1 MLTPLKIDPGHRVS
15 GVPDQL
21 AGPYLK
27 EQDEMANTVDMNVRP
42 ALHAGV
48 GAATDSTGRLRLM
61 RFATHTHAIF
71 EVTPPVLTLVSAL
84 DGTRTIP
91 EILAYVRREHPDV
104 TLDHVNEILS
114 VLEAEGVLDHI
125 QPDTYLSPLPP
136 REQLIYERQLS
147 FLRDFGTTQMDP
159 HLMQHRIR
167 QSRVAVLGMGGTGT
181 WVAQSL
187 AMAGVGRLRL
197 VDADVVEAS
206 NLSRQVL
213 YGTADLA
220 RPKVAAAAA
229 ALISQFGDLLSVEPI
244 AERLQPPLDDLVADC
259 DLVVNCADEP
269 DINTTSQWVSES
281 CLSARI
287 PHQVGGG
294 YNGHVGMIGPTIV
307 PFSTACWTCFQ
318 RDFRRRNTDP
328 GLTYLTAARKHRGA
342 LAAVA
347 AVVTNLQVWDALR
360 VLSGCG
366 APLLANRTGE
376 IDFAQ
381 LTLAWTDVPRDADCP
396 SCATH

>member
-1 MLTPLKIDPGHRVS
+1 
-15 GVPDQL
+15 
-21 AGPYLK
+21 
-27 EQDEMANTVDMNVRP
+27 
-42 ALHAGV
+42 
-48 GAATDSTGRLRLM
+48 
-61 RFATHTHAIF
+61 
-71 EVTPPVLTLVSAL
+71 
-84 DGTRTIP
+84 
-91 EILAYVRREHPDV
+91 
-104 TLDHVNEILS
+104 
-114 VLEAEGVLDHI
+114 
-125 QPDTYLSPLPP
+125 
-136 REQLIYERQLS
+136 
-147 FLRDFGTTQMDP
+147 
-159 HLMQHRIR
+159 
-167 QSRVAVLGMGGTGT
+167 
-181 WVAQSL
+181 
-187 AMAGVGRLRL
+187 
-197 VDADVVEAS
+197 VEAS

-220 RPKVAAAAA
+220 RPKVEAAAA

-396 SCATH
+396 SCATHLGVPDDK